1 MTEEAKS
8 PNAEHGERTD
18 AAPGVGAL
26 VSKDA
31 ERGVEPPAGWT
42 FSRRRFIESMG
53 AAAGILAAGTIPG
66 VLTATATAS
75 GEGVAPGNEA
85 IASVLEEAGTVNYPG
100 KPVSYADP
108 AGDQKWAMV
117 IDVKACI
124 GCRRCVYA
132 CVKENNIGRD
142 AGFTYI
148 QVLEMEPGKVDIE
161 HANLDYEEAG
171 RPDKW
176 YMPVQCMQCAKP
188 TCVYGCPVKAT
199 WKEPDGIVVIDYD
212 KCIACRNCIVTCPYG
227 ARHFNWKEPE
237 VPADERN
244 PDVPVEEKAGVVEK
258 CTFCIQRTRNG
269 QTTACVE
276 ACPVGARKFGDLND
290 PESEVSIL
298 LKTRRVWRLKEE
310 YGTEPMIWYVG

>member
-1 MTEEAKS
+1 MSDSKQIKPAEEK
-8 PNAEHGERTD
+8 PLLPEGCT
-18 AAPGVGAL
+18 L
-26 VSKDA
+26 
-31 ERGVEPPAGWT
+31 
-42 FSRRRFIESMG
+42 SRRRFLEGLG
-53 AAAGILAAGTIPG
+53 ATAGILAAGIVPA
-66 VLTATATAS
+66 VLSSQAQLAGAS
-75 GEGVAPGNEA
+75 ESAKAEGGNAA
-85 IASVLEEAGTVNYPG
+85 IEGIIEENQPVNYPG

-108 AGDQKWAMV
+108 AGKQKWGMV

-132 CVKENNIGRD
+132 CVEENNIGRNS
-142 AGFTYI
+142 GFTYI

-161 HANLDYEEAG
+161 HTNLDYEQGG

-176 YMPVQCMQCAKP
+176 YMPVQCMHCAKP
-188 TCVYGCPVKAT
+188 TCVYGCPVIAT

-212 KCIACRNCIVTCPYG
+212 KCIACRNCLVTCPYD
-227 ARHFNWKEPE
+227 ARHFNWVEPE
-237 VPADERN
+237 VPEDEVN
-244 PDVPVEEKAGVVEK
+244 PKVPLEEKSGVVEK
-258 CTFCIQRTRNG
+258 CTFCIHRTRNG
-269 QTTACVE
+269 QTTACTE